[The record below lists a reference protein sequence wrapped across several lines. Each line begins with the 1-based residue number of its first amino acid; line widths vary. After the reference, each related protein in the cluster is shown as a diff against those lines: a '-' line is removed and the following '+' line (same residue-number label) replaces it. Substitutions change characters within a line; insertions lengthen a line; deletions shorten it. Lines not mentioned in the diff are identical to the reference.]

1 MAKYYKKDTIY
12 LDIDG
17 HIRNVVFANTNLK
30 KWQVFQF
37 SKAKI
42 MAKIQTNLKRRT
54 KLENKQ
60 TNNKKS
66 STVNLIYQFSFIY
79 CCTGLF
85 ATYSYIAIVQWY
97 SHKSLVIVLTNRPTA
112 SNSSASGQ
120 VCMFVC
126 FVVMKPFKVVFISN
140 FVTALVRSK

>member
-1 MAKYYKKDTIY
+1 MELSTVIWQNAIKKDTIY

-60 TNNKKS
+60 T
-66 STVNLIYQFSFIY
+66 I
-79 CCTGLF
+79 
-85 ATYSYIAIVQWY
+85 
-97 SHKSLVIVLTNRPTA
+97 
-112 SNSSASGQ
+112 
-120 VCMFVC
+120 
-126 FVVMKPFKVVFISN
+126 
-140 FVTALVRSK
+140 RSRQ